1 MKKKL
6 SLATWN
12 VRTLLDLKDGERTQ
26 RQTALVARELDRYSI
41 DIVALQETRLE
52 GQGPLQENNYTFF
65 WIWKELGIR
74 REAGVGFA
82 IANKLVKQLPMLPT
96 GISERLI
103 TLRISI
109 GKTRYA
115 TIISAYAPT
124 MTNPDQTKE
133 EFYEQLGQTLQKIP
147 PTDKVI
153 ILGDFNAR
161 VGDDFT
167 YWPIALGKFGRD
179 KSNLNREKL
188 LSICTQFN

>member
-6 SLATWN
+6 SLVTWN
-12 VRTLLDLKDGERTQ
+12 VRTLLDMKDAERPQ
-26 RQTALVARELDRYSI
+26 RQTALVARELDRYNI
-41 DIVALQETRLE
+41 DIAALQETRLE
-52 GQGPLQENNYTFF
+52 GQGSLQENNYTFF
-65 WIWKELGIR
+65 WIGKEPGIR
-74 REAGVGFA
+74 REAGVCFA
-82 IANKLVKQLPMLPT
+82 IANKLVKQLTMLPA

-124 MTNPDQTKE
+124 VTNLDQTKE
-133 EFYEQLGQTLQKIP
+133 EFYELLGQTLQKIP

-161 VGDDFT
+161 VGDYFT
-167 YWPIALGKFGRD
+167 SWPIALGKFGRD
-179 KSNLNREKL
+179 KSNSNGEQL
-188 LSICTQFN
+188 LYT